1 MFQWDRNTLRLALPA
16 ERVLRL
22 HRSLGDVQVAL
33 PGLQAQQAEAYVCV
47 YAATQGARVAVVF
60 HLRESRRLAFYR
72 DDLESGSTL
81 GVEEQRLAGLRFAES
96 LGFLF
101 DDSEIHLLTGPDR
114 QQLWQSLPLF
124 GGGLVEGTVSAPPER
139 IGVGG
144 GTRAGNGRERAL
156 AALGRL
162 LATL

>member
-1 MFQWDRNTLRLALPA
+1 MFQWDRNTVRLALPA

-22 HRSLGDVQVAL
+22 HRSLGEIQVAL
-33 PGLQAQQAEAYVCV
+33 PGLPAQQAEAFVCV
-47 YAATQGARVAVVF
+47 YAATQGVRVAVIF

-72 DDLESGSTL
+72 EDPVDGSPL
-81 GVEEQRLAGLRFAES
+81 KVEEQRLAGLRFAES

-101 DDSEIHLLTGPDR
+101 DDTEIHLLAGEER
-114 QQLWQSLPLF
+114 QRLWLSLPLF
-124 GGGLVEGTVSAPPER
+124 AGGLVDGATGASPNRNPVDAPPSA
-139 IGVGG
+139 
-144 GTRAGNGRERAL
+144 TGREGAV

>member
-33 PGLQAQQAEAYVCV
+33 PGLQAQQAEAFVCV

-60 HLRESRRLAFYR
+60 HLREDHRLAFYR

-81 GVEEQRLAGLRFAES
+81 GVEEQRIAGLRFAES

-101 DDSEIHLLTGPDR
+101 DDSEIHLLTGSER

-124 GGGLVEGTVSAPPER
+124 GGGLVEGAVSAAPAR
-139 IGVGG
+139 IDIGG
-144 GTRAGNGRERAL
+144 GPRAGNGRERAI

>member
-33 PGLQAQQAEAYVCV
+33 PGLPAQQAEAYVCV

-72 DDLESGSTL
+72 DDLESGSPL

-101 DDSEIHLLTGPDR
+101 DDSEIHLLTGPER
-114 QQLWQSLPLF
+114 QQLWKSLPLYV
-124 GGGLVEGTVSAPPER
+124 GGPVEGAASPATAR
-139 IGVGG
+139 IDGG